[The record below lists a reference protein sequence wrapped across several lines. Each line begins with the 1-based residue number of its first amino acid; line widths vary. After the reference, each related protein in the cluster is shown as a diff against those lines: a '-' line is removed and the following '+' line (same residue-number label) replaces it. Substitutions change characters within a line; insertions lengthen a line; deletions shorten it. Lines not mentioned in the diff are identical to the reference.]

1 MMATTTAQ
9 EPMAWA
15 ILRALAQA
23 HGESS
28 GAGMSLPR
36 LGKRLGQGVSVLM
49 RQLTLMSEAVVGGQK
64 GPGWVRVV
72 QADDRWTAHLTDEG
86 LAAARQLP
94 ALPAAEAAP

>member
-1 MMATTTAQ
+1 MSNEPGQ
-9 EPMAWA
+9 EPLAWS

-23 HGESS
+23 HGES

-49 RQLTLMSEAVVGGQK
+49 RQLTLMSDAAIGGQQ

-72 QADDRWTAHLTDEG
+72 QADDRWTAHITEQG
-86 LAAARQLP
+86 LAAAQE
-94 ALPAAEAAP
+94 LPAAEAAP